1 MKENPI
7 QKRILLACSRGNT
20 RLWRNNCGALQD
32 KRGRWVRFGV
42 ASPGGS
48 DLIGWT
54 TVKIRPEDVGKEF
67 AVFTALEVK
76 TAKGRVKKEQQQFID
91 NVQLSGGIGAIVRSA
106 DEAQSVLTRGRT

>member
-76 TAKGRVKKEQQQFID
+76 SASGRIKPEQQGFID
-91 NVQLSGGIGAIVRSA
+91 NVNKSGGMAGVVRSVEDA
-106 DEAQSVLTRGRT
+106 KKVLHL